1 MIELRR
7 SSATKAAAI
16 TAAPLLCRLTDFFV
30 SRFHSNSATAAQ
42 PQPDSDSD
50 DDDYSSDSNYYYY
63 YCYDYNN
70 RKPQLRYGPNPMSSD
85 SEAFVPTNPVQWSFI
100 GNPSAKR
107 HVFAQRISKLLEVP
121 RISISTLVRQDLNPR
136 SSLYKQIANAV
147 NGGAIVQEDI
157 LFRLLSK
164 RLEDGYS
171 RGESGFIL
179 DGIPR
184 SRIQAEILDQL
195 GKIDLVVNF
204 KSMEDSFMKH
214 RGGSNE
220 GTSRERI
227 EQYAKQ
233 SKALEDYYRKQQKL
247 LEFQVDSSPGANW
260 PRLLAALH
268 LKHIVAVRTS
278 HKLNTGINRR

>member
-30 SRFHSNSATAAQ
+30 SLFHSNSATAAQ
-42 PQPDSDSD
+42 TQPDSDSD
-50 DDDYSSDSNYYYY
+50 DDDYSSSDSNYYYY
-63 YCYDYNN
+63 YNN
-70 RKPQLRYGPNPMSSD
+70 RKPPRRYGPNPMSSD

-121 RISISTLVRQDLNPR
+121 RISISTLVCQDLNPR

-147 NGGAIVQEDI
+147 NGGAIVPEDI

-171 RGESGFIL
+171 QGESGFIL

-214 RGGSNE
+214 HGE

-227 EQYAKQ
+227 ERYAKQ

-268 LKHIVAVRTS
+268 LKHIVAARTS
-278 HKLNTGINRR
+278 HKLNTGIDRH

>member
-50 DDDYSSDSNYYYY
+50 DDYYSSSDSNYYYY
-63 YCYDYNN
+63 NN
-70 RKPQLRYGPNPMSSD
+70 RKPPRRYGPNPMSSD
-85 SEAFVPTNPVQWSFI
+85 SEAFARVRSKDLEASRS
-100 GNPSAKR
+100 PS
-107 HVFAQRISKLLEVP
+107 HFHFYP
-121 RISISTLVRQDLNPR
+121 RLSRPQP
-136 SSLYKQIANAV
+136 SLFSLQQIANAV
-147 NGGAIVQEDI
+147 NGGAIVPEDI

-171 RGESGFIL
+171 QGESGFIL

-184 SRIQAEILDQL
+184 SRIQAEILDRL

-214 RGGSNE
+214 HGE

-227 EQYAKQ
+227 ERYAKQ

-268 LKHIVAVRTS
+268 LKHIVAARTS
-278 HKLNTGINRR
+278 HKLNTGIDRR

>member
-16 TAAPLLCRLTDFFV
+16 AAAAAALLSRLTDFFV
-30 SRFHSNSATAAQ
+30 SRFYSNSATAAQ
-42 PQPDSDSD
+42 PQPD
-50 DDDYSSDSNYYYY
+50 DDYYYNYKLP
-63 YCYDYNN
+63 
-70 RKPQLRYGPNPMSSD
+70 RRYGPIPMSSA

-107 HVFAQRISKLLEVP
+107 HVFARRISKLLEVP
-121 RISISTLVRQDLNPR
+121 HISISTLVRQDLNPR
-136 SSLYKQIANAV
+136 SSLCKQIANAV
-147 NGGAIVQEDI
+147 NQGAIVPEGM

-171 RGESGFIL
+171 QGESGFIL
-179 DGIPR
+179 NGIPR

-204 KSMEDSFMKH
+204 KSMKDSFMKH
-214 RGGSNE
+214 HGE

-233 SKALEDYYRKQQKL
+233 SNALEDYYRKQQKL
-247 LEFQVDSSPGANW
+247 LEFQVDNSPGVNW
-260 PRLLAALH
+260 PRLLVALH
-268 LKHIVAVRTS
+268 LKHIVAARSS
-278 HKLNTGINRR
+278 HKLNTGIDRH

>member
-1 MIELRR
+1 M
-7 SSATKAAAI
+7 
-16 TAAPLLCRLTDFFV
+16 
-30 SRFHSNSATAAQ
+30 
-42 PQPDSDSD
+42 
-50 DDDYSSDSNYYYY
+50 
-63 YCYDYNN
+63 
-70 RKPQLRYGPNPMSSD
+70 
-85 SEAFVPTNPVQWSFI
+85 

-147 NGGAIVQEDI
+147 NGGAIVPEDI

-171 RGESGFIL
+171 QGESGFIL

-220 GTSRERI
+220 GTTRERI

-247 LEFQVDSSPGANW
+247 LEFQVDSSPGASW

-268 LKHIVAVRTS
+268 LKHVVAARTS
-278 HKLNTGINRR
+278 HKLNTGIDWR

>member
-7 SSATKAAAI
+7 SSATKAAEI
-16 TAAPLLCRLTDFFV
+16 TAAAAALLSRLTDFFV
-30 SRFHSNSATAAQ
+30 SRFYSNSATAAQ
-42 PQPDSDSD
+42 PQPDDDS
-50 DDDYSSDSNYYYY
+50 YYSSSDSNYYYY
-63 YCYDYNN
+63 YNHKLP
-70 RKPQLRYGPNPMSSD
+70 RRYGPIPMSSE

-107 HVFAQRISKLLEVP
+107 HVFARRISKLLEVP
-121 RISISTLVRQDLNPR
+121 HISISTLVRQDLNPR
-136 SSLYKQIANAV
+136 SSIANAV
-147 NGGAIVQEDI
+147 NRGAIVPEGI

-164 RLEDGYS
+164 RLEDGYT

-179 DGIPR
+179 NGIPR

-204 KSMEDSFMKH
+204 KSMKDSFMKH
-214 RGGSNE
+214 HGE

-233 SKALEDYYRKQQKL
+233 SNALEDYYRKQQKL
-247 LEFQVDSSPGANW
+247 LEFQVDNSPGVNW
-260 PRLLAALH
+260 PRLLVALH
-268 LKHIVAVRTS
+268 LKHIVAARSS
-278 HKLNTGINRR
+278 HKLNTGIDRH

>member
-30 SRFHSNSATAAQ
+30 SLFHSNSATAAQ
-42 PQPDSDSD
+42 TQPDSDSD
-50 DDDYSSDSNYYYY
+50 DDDYSSSDSNYYYY
-63 YCYDYNN
+63 YNN
-70 RKPQLRYGPNPMSSD
+70 RKPPRRYGPNPMSSD

-121 RISISTLVRQDLNPR
+121 RISISTLVCQDLNPR

-147 NGGAIVQEDI
+147 NGGAIVPEDI

-171 RGESGFIL
+171 QGESGFIL

-214 RGGSNE
+214 HGGK

-227 EQYAKQ
+227 ERYAKQ

-268 LKHIVAVRTS
+268 LKHIVAARTS
-278 HKLNTGINRR
+278 HKLNTGIDRH

>member
-1 MIELRR
+1 MHGAIE
-7 SSATKAAAI
+7 
-16 TAAPLLCRLTDFFV
+16 
-30 SRFHSNSATAAQ
+30 
-42 PQPDSDSD
+42 
-50 DDDYSSDSNYYYY
+50 
-63 YCYDYNN
+63 
-70 RKPQLRYGPNPMSSD
+70 
-85 SEAFVPTNPVQWSFI
+85 EAMNKCP
-100 GNPSAKR
+100 
-107 HVFAQRISKLLEVP
+107 KLEKL
-121 RISISTLVRQDLNPR
+121 
-136 SSLYKQIANAV
+136 IANAV
-147 NGGAIVQEDI
+147 NGGAIVPEDI

-214 RGGSNE
+214 RAGSNE

-233 SKALEDYYRKQQKL
+233 SKAPEDYYRKQQKL

>member
-16 TAAPLLCRLTDFFV
+16 TAAAPSLLSRLTDFFV
-30 SRFHSNSATAAQ
+30 SRFYSNSATAAQ

-50 DDDYSSDSNYYYY
+50 SNYYYY
-63 YCYDYNN
+63 NHKLP
-70 RKPQLRYGPNPMSSD
+70 RRYGPIPMSE

-100 GNPSAKR
+100 GNPSGKR
-107 HVFAQRISKLLEVP
+107 HAFARRISKLLQVP
-121 RISISTLVRQDLNPR
+121 HISISTLVCQDLNPR
-136 SSLYKQIANAV
+136 SSLYKQIANAI
-147 NGGAIVQEDI
+147 NCGAIVPEGI

-179 DGIPR
+179 DGIPC

-214 RGGSNE
+214 HGG

-268 LKHIVAVRTS
+268 LKHIVAARTS
-278 HKLNTGINRR
+278 HKFNTGIDRC

>member
-16 TAAPLLCRLTDFFV
+16 TAAAPSLLSRLTDFFV
-30 SRFHSNSATAAQ
+30 SRFYSNSATAAQ

-50 DDDYSSDSNYYYY
+50 SNYYY
-63 YCYDYNN
+63 NHKLP
-70 RKPQLRYGPNPMSSD
+70 RRYGPIPMSE

-107 HVFAQRISKLLEVP
+107 HVFARRLSKLLQVP
-121 RISISTLVRQDLNPR
+121 HISISTLVCQDLNPR

-147 NGGAIVQEDI
+147 NRGAIVPEGI
-157 LFRLLSK
+157 LFWLLSK

-179 DGIPR
+179 DGIPS

-214 RGGSNE
+214 HGD

-233 SKALEDYYRKQQKL
+233 SKAVEDYYRKQQKL
-247 LEFQVDSSPGANW
+247 LEFQVDNSPAANW

-268 LKHIVAVRTS
+268 LKHIVAARTS
-278 HKLNTGINRR
+278 HKLNTGIDQR